1 MTKFN
6 QSNYP
11 DAHTITGTEVEN
23 YLYAMLPERNP
34 VLAEME
40 KQAIERHIPIVGPVV
55 GRFFQL
61 LVQMTNAK
69 TVFELGSAIGYS
81 TIWWAQAVGENGK
94 VYYTD
99 GSVEKAKEAR
109 GYFDRA
115 SLSDRISVNVGDAIE
130 VLSEQK
136 QQFDIVFC
144 DIDKEDY
151 PRALRMAKNFVRPGG
166 LFVADNV
173 LWSGRVVYAAGN
185 PEVKTD
191 PQHHTKQIVEF
202 NRSLYNSPDWYTV
215 ILPVRDGVSVSRRI
229 GQ

>member
-6 QSNYP
+6 RSDYP
-11 DAHTITGTEVEN
+11 DAHTITGPEVES
-23 YLYAMLPERNP
+23 YLYALLPGRDE

-40 KQAIERHIPIVGPVV
+40 QQAIERHIPIVGPVV
-55 GRFFQL
+55 GRVFDL
-61 LVQMTNAK
+61 LVQMIGAK

-81 TIWWAQAVGENGK
+81 TIWWARAVGEGGQ
-94 VYYTD
+94 VFYTD
-99 GSVEKAKEAR
+99 GSAEKAREAR
-109 GYFDRA
+109 GYFARTG
-115 SLSDRISVNVGDAIE
+115 LTERISVNVGDALE

-136 QQFDIVFC
+136 QAFDIVFC

-151 PRALRMAKNFVRPGG
+151 PRALRMAKNFVRKGG

-185 PEVKTD
+185 PDVKTD

-202 NRSLYNSPDWYTV
+202 NRTLYQSPEWYTV
-215 ILPVRDGVSVSRRI
+215 IFPVRDGVAVARRL
-229 GQ
+229 

>member
-6 QSNYP
+6 RSNYP
-11 DAHTITGTEVEN
+11 DAHTITGAEVEN
-23 YLYAMLPERNP
+23 YLYAMLPPRDE

-40 KQAIERHIPIVGPVV
+40 QQAIERHIPIVGPIV
-55 GRFFQL
+55 GRLFHL
-61 LVQMTNAK
+61 LAQMIGAK

-81 TIWWAQAVGENGK
+81 TIWWSRAVGEGGR
-94 VYYTD
+94 VHYTD
-99 GSVEKAKEAR
+99 GSSQNAQEAR
-109 GYFDRA
+109 GYFQRA
-115 SLSDRISVNVGDAIE
+115 GVTETVCVHVGDALE

-136 QQFDIVFC
+136 QEFDIVFC

-151 PRALRMAKNFVRPGG
+151 PRALRMAKNFIRKGG

-202 NRSLYNSPDWYTV
+202 NKTLYESPEFYTV
-215 ILPVRDGVSVSRRI
+215 ILPVRDGVAVARKL
-229 GQ
+229 

>member
-6 QSNYP
+6 RSDYP
-11 DAHTITGTEVEN
+11 DAHTITGPEVEN
-23 YLYAMLPERNP
+23 YLYAMLPDRDE

-40 KQAIERHIPIVGPVV
+40 HQAQERHIPIVGPVV
-55 GRFFQL
+55 GRLFHL
-61 LVQMTNAK
+61 LAQMTGAK

-81 TIWWAQAVGENGK
+81 TIWWARAVGHGGH
-94 VYYTD
+94 VIYTD
-99 GSVEKAKEAR
+99 GSPQKAQEAR
-109 GYFDRA
+109 RYFDRA
-115 SLSDRISVNVGDAIE
+115 GVTDRVTVKIGDALE

-136 QQFDIVFC
+136 QEFDIVFC

-151 PRALRMAKNFVRPGG
+151 PRALRLAKNFIRRGG

-185 PEVKTD
+185 PDVHTD

-202 NRSLYNSPDWYTV
+202 NRALYDSPEFYTV
-215 ILPVRDGVSVSRRI
+215 ILPVRDGVAVARKL
-229 GQ
+229 